1 MEAGNGVELK
11 LENGALAKAPE
22 ANEFS
27 SNVNVNEKNEV
38 IENGAD
44 AVQASGVLVGDPSKE
59 DGPKSSGRGNE
70 GSEAIVAN
78 KASNLSKRTGSDGG
92 NRLKSVKTQK
102 DRGGQNGAPVES
114 RNKKPSLSQSLSFPA
129 GGTLASSLRKSTTP
143 VKQGKADVKGELPSK
158 QSNFAA
164 ECSTQQSL
172 KVKSGLVD
180 ATINGTSSEAVKSHD
195 GNTRPS
201 RRSLPAKNDDDAHS
215 TTSSTTTPR
224 ATAQRKSTG
233 SVFNFRLDERA
244 EKRKEFFLKL
254 EEKIH
259 QKELEKTNLQ
269 AKSKESQEAEIRQLR
284 KSLTFK
290 ATPMPSF
297 YQEPGPPKAELKKIP
312 PTRPR
317 SPKLGRNKP
326 SVAATDNPSEGSS
339 VSPHPASDTS
349 KSKEGAANNKGA
361 STALK
366 KPTQK
371 SLSRMPSQKSTAAKP
386 ETKPLGTKPKV
397 SNQKPKI
404 EKPKV
409 EENDDKSMEVPHPEA
424 GVAVESVFLEN
435 MSEEAKAIPEE
446 TTGEAKAIPQ
456 NTTEEA
462 QAILNFSNPGIA
474 TNEVSVQG

>member
-22 ANEFS
+22 ADEFS
-27 SNVNVNEKNEV
+27 SNVNEKNEV
-38 IENGAD
+38 MENGAD
-44 AVQASGVLVGDPSKE
+44 SVQASGFLVEDPSKE
-59 DGPKSSGRGNE
+59 DGLKSSGRGNE
-70 GSEAIVAN
+70 GYEAVGAN
-78 KASNLSKRTGSDGG
+78 KASNLSKKTGSDGG
-92 NRLKSVKTQK
+92 NRLKSIKTQK

-129 GGTLASSLRKSTTP
+129 KGTLASSLRKGTTS
-143 VKQGKADVKGELPSK
+143 VKPGKADVKGDVPAK
-158 QSNFAA
+158 QSNFTAA
-164 ECSTQQSL
+164 CNTQQSL

-180 ATINGTSSEAVKSHD
+180 AAINGTSSEAVKSHD

-215 TTSSTTTPR
+215 TASSTTTPR
-224 ATAQRKSTG
+224 ASAQRKSTSSG
-233 SVFNFRLDERA
+233 FNFRLDERA

-254 EEKIH
+254 EEKIQ

-269 AKSKESQEAEIRQLR
+269 AKTKESQEAEIRQLR

-297 YQEPGPPKAELKKIP
+297 YQEPGPPKVELKKIP
-312 PTRPR
+312 PTRAR
-317 SPKLGRNKP
+317 SPKLGRHKP

-339 VSPHPASDTS
+339 QGSHPASDTS

-371 SLSRMPSQKSTAAKP
+371 SPSRLPSQKSTAAKP
-386 ETKPLGTKPKV
+386 ETKPLSTKPKV
-397 SNQKPKI
+397 PNQKPKI

-409 EENDDKSMEVPHPEA
+409 EENDGKSTEVPPPEA
-424 GVAVESVFLEN
+424 DIAVESVFLEN
-435 MSEEAKAIPEE
+435 MGEEARAIPED
-446 TTGEAKAIPQ
+446 TTEEANAVLE

-462 QAILNFSNPGIA
+462 QAILNFSSPGIA
-474 TNEVSVQG
+474 SNEVSVQG